1 MSTAT
6 QYTYQQVRDNF
17 QVALK
22 KIKTGVL
29 KNSPED
35 IAFIERLVTQ
45 HILANQLEP
54 TEANFSEAFNA
65 LVNVL
70 PWAVKPAKLIAQ
82 EQNARPATITSAQ
95 KSETEFGAKLRA
107 GEKVDAQAKA
117 NEESVKQAKSLIAG
131 YLPTKTT
138 ARGQVIDYADR
149 ALMQAEW
156 SKALT
161 QAIEKKR
168 SNLQEHVKAL
178 AATIQKR
185 YREREERSQR

>member
-6 QYTYQQVRDNF
+6 QYTHQQVRDNF

-54 TEANFSEAFNA
+54 TEANFSGAFKA
-65 LVNVL
+65 LMQHL
-70 PWAVKPAKLIAQ
+70 PWAVKPAKLLAQ
-82 EQNARPATITSAQ
+82 EQNARPATNQSVEQATKPFTDKVKA
-95 KSETEFGAKLRA
+95 A
-107 GEKVDAQAKA
+107 EKADAQAKA
-117 NEESVKQAKSLIAG
+117 DEASVQQAKDLISA
-131 YLPTKTT
+131 YLPVKSTL
-138 ARGQVIDYADR
+138 RGQVVDYAEQ
-149 ALMQAEW
+149 ALMQTEW
-156 SKALT
+156 SAALN
-161 QAIEKKR
+161 QAMKKR
-168 SNLQEHVKAL
+168 NLREHVKAL

-185 YREREERSQR
+185 YRDREKAAERI